1 MNKGR
6 RAPNMRIITVSL
18 VLLIGLA
25 LMTGRSFS
33 QIQPLKAT
41 VATDSSNYL
50 LRDPVNIYGNVT
62 YNDQP
67 VQEGLVAV
75 QVDDPVK
82 KLSIRTIPAKSIPS
96 ENWSVTVVSILPCD
110 SSGNPKTSFKRGS
123 WAYFIITVRNNQIT
137 PRPVLTTLNIYDNS
151 SIPIRLF
158 YLQQTMQPQT
168 TESFMATV
176 WIDEWATTGT
186 AVAYANVYDDWP
198 RSGGYPY
205 SPEKQA
211 TFEITKIDESAYGQS
226 SLQSIEEVTST
237 YQTMLRLS
245 PDTPLGSY
253 LIFVTASYRGYK
265 AYAAA
270 SFVVNV
276 TGGPPRADFAYTPP
290 KVGPGIEVTF
300 DGSAST
306 AEGYG
311 DTITSYKWN
320 FGDSQNATG
329 KIVTHTYP
337 LEGNYTVVLN
347 VTDSEGFWNT
357 TSQIITVQTIHDVAV
372 KSIQCLNM
380 IYSNWLVTITVVVK
394 NEGTVSE
401 TFNVTA
407 YYNTT
412 IINVTTVTNL
422 PMLTKSTL
430 IFTWN
435 TTGITIP
442 ANYTIK
448 IQAQTVPSEI
458 NTTNNIL
465 TYGPILARMLGD
477 VIYDRII
484 NIYDVVKVT
493 SIYGVQSGQPGW
505 NPQADLAPSGKI
517 DIYDVVKVTA
527 IYGLSY

>member
-1 MNKGR
+1 MKSTI
-6 RAPNMRIITVSL
+6 AVL
-18 VLLIGLA
+18 LLLLIGLA
-25 LMTGRSFS
+25 SMTGYSIS
-33 QIQPLKAT
+33 QPQLLEAT
-41 VATDSSNYL
+41 VVTDNSEYF
-50 LRDPVNIYGNVT
+50 LRDPVNISGNVT

-67 VQEGLVAV
+67 VQEGLVAI
-75 QVDDPVK
+75 QVNDPSK
-82 KLSIRTIPAKSIPS
+82 KLSMRTVPVETIPS
-96 ENWSVTVVSILPCD
+96 ENWSVTVLSILPCD
-110 SSGNPKTSFKRGS
+110 SSGNPKTSFKRGG
-123 WAYFIITVRNNQIT
+123 WAYFMINVRNNQIT
-137 PRPVLTTLNIYDNS
+137 SKQVLITLSIYDNS

-158 YLQQTMQPQT
+158 SIEKTINPQT
-168 TESFMATV
+168 TESSMAV
-176 WIDEWATTGT
+176 IWIDEWATTGT
-186 AVAYANVYDDWP
+186 AVAYVNVYTDWP
-198 RSGGYPY
+198 RNWGYPY

-211 TFEITKIDESAYGQS
+211 TFEITKIDESIYAQS
-226 SLQSIEEVTST
+226 FLESTEGVTQTATGT
-237 YQTMLRLS
+237 YQTMFRLS
-245 PDTPLGSY
+245 PEPPPGSY
-253 LIFVTASYRGYK
+253 LVFVSALYKGYK
-265 AYAAA
+265 AYTGTA
-270 SFVVNV
+270 FVVNS

-300 DGSAST
+300 DASSST

-311 DTITSYKWN
+311 DTITSYKWT

-337 LEGNYTVVLN
+337 LEENYTVVLN

-357 TSQIITVQTIHDVAV
+357 TSQIITVKTIHDVAI

-394 NEGTVSE
+394 NEGTTPE

-407 YYNTT
+407 YYNST
-412 IINVTTVTNL
+412 IIKVTTVTQL

-430 IFTWN
+430 VFTWN

-448 IQAQTVPSEI
+448 IEAQTVPYEI

-477 VIYDRII
+477 VIYDREI

-493 SIYGVQSGQPGW
+493 SIYDVESGEPGW
-505 NPQADLAPSGKI
+505 NPQSDLAPNGKI
-517 DIYDVVKVTA
+517 DIYDVVKVTS
-527 IYGLSY
+527 IYGTTY